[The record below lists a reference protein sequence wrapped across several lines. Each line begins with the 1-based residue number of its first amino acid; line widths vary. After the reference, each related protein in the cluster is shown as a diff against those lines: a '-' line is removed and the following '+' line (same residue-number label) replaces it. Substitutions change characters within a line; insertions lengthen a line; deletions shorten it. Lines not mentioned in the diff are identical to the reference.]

1 MKCDL
6 QKKKKK
12 KKKKQTYEM
21 FVTKFDIIE
30 FHF

>member
-6 QKKKKK
+6 QKKK

>member
-1 MKCDL
+1 MRST
-6 QKKKKK
+6 KKKKT
-12 KKKKQTYEM
+12 KKKQTYEM

>member
-12 KKKKQTYEM
+12 NKQTYEM